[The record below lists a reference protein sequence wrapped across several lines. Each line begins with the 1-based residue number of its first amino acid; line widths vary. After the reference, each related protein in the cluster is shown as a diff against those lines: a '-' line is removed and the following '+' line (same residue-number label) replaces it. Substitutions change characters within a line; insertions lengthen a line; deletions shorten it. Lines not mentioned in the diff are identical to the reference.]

1 MSVLVYVCMNA
12 CMFVCTYVSCP
23 VGQQTEH
30 QGASMIHATHVQVIK
45 KWYAELPDKLGKVLA
60 QQTASDHQKGDEEM
74 EEEDDE
80 QEEEYLKNEEGWKE
94 EDIEEA
100 VPYDEDPVTVGT

>member
-1 MSVLVYVCMNA
+1 MATNPPPIRA
-12 CMFVCTYVSCP
+12 CKSTAFQKHILHHLM
-23 VGQQTEH
+23 
-30 QGASMIHATHVQVIK
+30 HAQVIK

-60 QQTASDHQKGDEEM
+60 QQKASDHKKTSEEM

-80 QEEEYLKNEEGWKE
+80 QEEEYLKKEDWKE

>member
-1 MSVLVYVCMNA
+1 MVYTDHLNGYRCLQKHCIPKHILHHRM
-12 CMFVCTYVSCP
+12 
-23 VGQQTEH
+23 
-30 QGASMIHATHVQVIK
+30 HAQVIK

-60 QQTASDHQKGDEEM
+60 QQKASDHQKTSEDM

-80 QEEEYLKNEEGWKE
+80 QEEEHLKKEGWKE

>member
-1 MSVLVYVCMNA
+1 
-12 CMFVCTYVSCP
+12 
-23 VGQQTEH
+23 
-30 QGASMIHATHVQVIK
+30 
-45 KWYAELPDKLGKVLA
+45 
-60 QQTASDHQKGDEEM
+60 M

-80 QEEEYLKNEEGWKE
+80 QEEEHLKKEGWKE

>member
-1 MSVLVYVCMNA
+1 M
-12 CMFVCTYVSCP
+12 
-23 VGQQTEH
+23 
-30 QGASMIHATHVQVIK
+30 HAQVIK

-60 QQTASDHQKGDEEM
+60 QQKASDHQKTSEEM

-80 QEEEYLKNEEGWKE
+80 QEEEYLKKEGWKE

-100 VPYDEDPVTVGT
+100 VPYDEDPVTVGTWSTKFSQNVWSNFAHVILWEGVAM